1 MANANGG
8 KTLPQTLDEMAK
20 KDQAAALA
28 EDRKAKTVNDVPV
41 GMVRVRLIRPM
52 TDGAGRTWDIGI
64 ADIPKGMVPQSATVL
79 QEGPNA
85 EDAEVDQLALD
96 V

>member
-20 KDQAAALA
+20 KDKAVELA
-28 EDRKAKTVNDVPV
+28 EDRKAKAVNDVPA
-41 GMVRVRLIRPM
+41 GMVRVRLVRPM

-64 ADIPKGMVPQSATVL
+64 ADVPKGMVPKSAVVL
-79 QEGPNA
+79 QEGS
-85 EDAEVDQLALD
+85 DANEPELTLD
-96 V
+96 EE

>member
-8 KTLPQTLDEMAK
+8 KTLPQALDEMAK
-20 KDQAAALA
+20 KDKAAALA
-28 EDRKAKTVNDVPV
+28 EDQKAKTVNDVPA

-52 TDGAGRTWDIGI
+52 TDGGGRTWDIGI
-64 ADIPKGMVPQSATVL
+64 ADIPKDMVPQSATVL
-79 QEGPNA
+79 QEGPSA
-85 EDAEVDQLALD
+85 AKAEVDQTELD